1 MVFVCG
7 TERWDRRVPDVLV
20 EVARA
25 EGTDGLVYCV
35 AAVAEAADSGAFLE
49 GLLYCASYFENLA
62 GVVAAY
68 LLRVRSSGYRG
79 VETEDL
85 LWYPAR

>member
-1 MVFVCG
+1 M
-7 TERWDRRVPDVLV
+7 
-20 EVARA
+20 
-25 EGTDGLVYCV
+25 
-35 AAVAEAADSGAFLE
+35 AEAADSGAFLE